1 MIHTSQTASEAPA
14 QSLAFAEAV
23 TTISARGRDRLS
35 ASASLVPLEQ
45 GIYALTIGEAGS
57 SCSGDEHP
65 GFRVPLVQVAAPPE
79 ADGRRVEI
87 IGNGQHETWLGREG
101 GMIILRSPPG
111 GAQVLVTLY
120 GASGQPVAVPH
131 TEIERL
137 DRPRS
142 NGAAF
147 APAEPAAAPE
157 EIRTEIVLHIERMG
171 DQRFAG
177 HSWAGNRGKRLRV
190 EAFSIRPLEALA
202 ARDIEFMALGPKRR
216 QTPWVSDAKLCGTRG
231 QGMPLTGFAMRL
243 APHARDRFD
252 IVYEGAF
259 FESGIVGPHRNG
271 ELCISP
277 AGDDPLEAIKVRL
290 TRRPAGRGRGP
301 G

>member
-1 MIHTSQTASEAPA
+1 VIQTPQAAFELPT
-14 QSLAFAEAV
+14 QHLAFPDAV
-23 TTISARGRDRLS
+23 PAVSARGRDRLS
-35 ASASLVPLEQ
+35 ASASFVPLEQ
-45 GIYALTIGEAGS
+45 GIYSLTVGETAS
-57 SCSGDEHP
+57 SCSDDEYP
-65 GFRVPLVQVAAPPE
+65 GFRVPLVQIAAPPE

-120 GASGQPVAVPH
+120 GAPGQPVAVPY
-131 TEIERL
+131 TEIQRL

-142 NGAAF
+142 NGATRRL
-147 APAEPAAAPE
+147 AEPAAAPE
-157 EIRTEIVLHIERMG
+157 EIRTEIVLHIERVG

-243 APHARDRFD
+243 APPARDRFD

-259 FESGIVGPHRNG
+259 FESGVVGPHRNG
-271 ELCISP
+271 EICIPPVS
-277 AGDDPLEAIKVRL
+277 DDPLEAIKVRL
-290 TRRPAGRGRGP
+290 TRRPAGRGHGP